1 MIKDNMFY
9 GDPTLKDYREMDI
22 REIIREHLLTKGT
35 QGRML
40 TKKGTEPCDINR
52 SVSPKDLVRSGL
64 FVYGLKDNP
73 TNRSAIE
80 YYCERW
86 ARQHQIMTD
95 GGSIKVP
102 DDLWRECDE
111 KNREFTKGKDRED

>member
-22 REIIREHLLTKGT
+22 CEIIREYLLTKGT
-35 QGRML
+35 QGRLMA
-40 TKKGTEPCDINR
+40 KRGTIPCDINR

-86 ARQHQIMTD
+86 ARQNLLITES
-95 GGSIKVP
+95 GSINVP
-102 DDLWRECDE
+102 DDLWQECDE

>member
-35 QGRML
+35 QGRLMAER
-40 TKKGTEPCDINR
+40 GTIPCDINR
-52 SVSPKDLVRSGL
+52 SVRPKDLVRSGL

-86 ARQHQIMTD
+86 ARKNQIMTD

-102 DDLWRECDE
+102 DDLWQECDE
-111 KNREFTKGKDRED
+111 YNRKMTGRKED

>member
-1 MIKDNMFY
+1 MIKENMFY
-9 GDPTLKDYREMDI
+9 GDPTLKNYREMDI

-35 QGRML
+35 QGRL
-40 TKKGTEPCDINR
+40 IAKNGTIHCDINR
-52 SVSPKDLVRSGL
+52 SISPKALVRSGL

-86 ARQHQIMTD
+86 ARQNQIMTD
-95 GGSIKVP
+95 GGNIKVP
-102 DDLWRECDE
+102 DDLWQECDE
-111 KNREFTKGKDRED
+111 KNREFTKEKVRED

>member
-35 QGRML
+35 QGRL
-40 TKKGTEPCDINR
+40 ITERGTIPCDINR

-86 ARQHQIMTD
+86 ARRNQIMTD

-102 DDLWRECDE
+102 DDLWQECDE
-111 KNREFTKGKDRED
+111 YNRKFTKGKDRED

>member
-22 REIIREHLLTKGT
+22 CEIIREHLLTKGT
-35 QGRML
+35 QGRIL

-86 ARQHQIMTD
+86 ARQNLLMTE
-95 GGSIKVP
+95 GGSIKIP
-102 DDLWRECDE
+102 NDLWRECDE